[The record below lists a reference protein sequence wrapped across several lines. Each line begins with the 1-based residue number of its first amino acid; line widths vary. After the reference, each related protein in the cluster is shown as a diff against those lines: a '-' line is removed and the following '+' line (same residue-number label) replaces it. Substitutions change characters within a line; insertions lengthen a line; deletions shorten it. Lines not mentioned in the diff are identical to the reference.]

1 MDNQQSPDEQFLDK
15 ALDILR
21 EHFDTVQILAT
32 RHEAS
37 QNGTLHFDCGFGNYY
52 ARLGQLDIWLKQQRQ
67 ASLGV
72 YEFTGEVDDEFN
84 GEDEDEDEDEQF

>member
-1 MDNQQSPDEQFLDK
+1 MDNQQSSDEQYLDK
-15 ALDILR
+15 ALDTLR

-52 ARLGQLDIWLKQQRQ
+52 ARFGQLDIWLKQQRQ
-67 ASLGV
+67 ASLDV
-72 YEFTGEVDDEFN
+72 YEFTGEVDDELN
-84 GEDEDEDEDEQF
+84 GEDEDEDEQF